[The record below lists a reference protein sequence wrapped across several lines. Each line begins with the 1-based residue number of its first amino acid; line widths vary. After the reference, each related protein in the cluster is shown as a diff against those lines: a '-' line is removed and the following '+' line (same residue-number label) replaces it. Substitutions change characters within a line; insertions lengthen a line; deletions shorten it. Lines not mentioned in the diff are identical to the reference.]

1 MATNEDLK
9 KFIERYL
16 QIENELT
23 VLKEDKKLLFD
34 EYKETFKP
42 PIIREA
48 IRQAKLR
55 TKIGDDVCQLD
66 DLVAALD
73 GKLG

>member
-23 VLKEDKKLLFD
+23 ILKEDKKLLFD

-42 PIIREA
+42 AIIREA